1 MIGTDYM
8 ERVNAA
14 AAAQQALQANSNID
28 SLLHVHRRKLQ
39 RRAANRKSAQLS
51 RARKK
56 AHLEELKGENL
67 RLQQLVDVLDS
78 QPELVFC
85 VTTRG
90 NITYISE
97 RTVNFLNVTNTD
109 SENDDDPT
117 HITQILSPESADSVL
132 KTIEEIEKI
141 SPARSVL
148 AESSMIFSS
157 KNVEFKDAF
166 GNPLVGT
173 LRCARVIRRPVV
185 EELMEEDASETP
197 TASAQLPPA
206 KKSKTSKALVEA
218 TAATLVAA
226 PLAVN
231 VPSNGLSA
239 FQPGVSN
246 SRQLEEWSL
255 ANLSSLRMLTECV
268 SNMADDTDKK
278 RQRDSGSNNQ
288 QEDEE
293 TKQESYF
300 KQVNAASSAGSSSKN
315 ALGPSSSTS
324 GSVAGDAGI
333 PEVELENEF
342 VCVIRTSD
350 SCFARYSTRS
360 DLYMFVSTP
369 LSTAS
374 MEAHDMRTG
383 NSIVRHPTLAGNNQ
397 RAANGNSERQSN
409 GGGHKR
415 RKSKSPPS
423 QSGSRSGGSNNGSN
437 NSLGDSAS
445 HLPKSESSLD
455 KRDNTSL
462 ETNSDDSH
470 TGESS
475 FM

>member
-1 MIGTDYM
+1 
-8 ERVNAA
+8 
-14 AAAQQALQANSNID
+14 
-28 SLLHVHRRKLQ
+28 
-39 RRAANRKSAQLS
+39 
-51 RARKK
+51 
-56 AHLEELKGENL
+56 
-67 RLQQLVDVLDS
+67 
-78 QPELVFC
+78 
-85 VTTRG
+85 
-90 NITYISE
+90 
-97 RTVNFLNVTNTD
+97 
-109 SENDDDPT
+109 
-117 HITQILSPESADSVL
+117 
-132 KTIEEIEKI
+132 
-141 SPARSVL
+141 
-148 AESSMIFSS
+148 
-157 KNVEFKDAF
+157 VEFKDAF

-185 EELMEEDASETP
+185 DELLEEDASETP
-197 TASAQLPPA
+197 TAAAQQPPA
-206 KKSKTSKALVEA
+206 KKSKTSTAQVEA
-218 TAATLVAA
+218 IAATLVAA

-278 RQRDSGSNNQ
+278 RQRESDTNPQ
-288 QEDEE
+288 HQEDVE
-293 TKQESYF
+293 TKQEPYY
-300 KQVNAASSAGSSSKN
+300 KQQATAASSAGSASTSASKN
-315 ALGPSSSTS
+315 ANLGPSSSTS
-324 GSVAGDAGI
+324 GSVTGDAGMA
-333 PEVELENEF
+333 EVELENEF

-383 NSIVRHPTLAGNNQ
+383 NSIVRHPTLAGNNHQ

-409 GGGHKR
+409 GGGLKR

-423 QSGSRSGGSNNGSN
+423 QSGSRSGGSHNGSN
-437 NSLGDSAS
+437 NSLGDSTS
-445 HLPKSESSLD
+445 LLPKSESSQD

-475 FM
+475 SM

>member
-1 MIGTDYM
+1 M
-8 ERVNAA
+8 
-14 AAAQQALQANSNID
+14 
-28 SLLHVHRRKLQ
+28 
-39 RRAANRKSAQLS
+39 
-51 RARKK
+51 
-56 AHLEELKGENL
+56 
-67 RLQQLVDVLDS
+67 
-78 QPELVFC
+78 
-85 VTTRG
+85 
-90 NITYISE
+90 
-97 RTVNFLNVTNTD
+97 
-109 SENDDDPT
+109 
-117 HITQILSPESADSVL
+117 
-132 KTIEEIEKI
+132 
-141 SPARSVL
+141 
-148 AESSMIFSS
+148 
-157 KNVEFKDAF
+157 EFKDAF

-185 EELMEEDASETP
+185 EEVAEEDASETP
-197 TASAQLPPA
+197 TAAAQLPPA
-206 KKSKTSKALVEA
+206 KKSKSSKAQVEA
-218 TAATLVAA
+218 IAATLVAA
-226 PLAVN
+226 PLAVK

-278 RQRDSGSNNQ
+278 RQRESDQ
-288 QEDEE
+288 RQDDVE
-293 TKQESYF
+293 TKQEPYY
-300 KQVNAASSAGSSSKN
+300 KQATVASSSGSASTKN
-315 ALGPSSSTS
+315 ANLGPSSSTS
-324 GSVAGDAGI
+324 GSVTGDAGMA
-333 PEVELENEF
+333 EVELENEF

-383 NSIVRHPTLAGNNQ
+383 NSIVRHPTLASNNHHQQQ

-415 RKSKSPPS
+415 RNSKSPPS

-437 NSLGDSAS
+437 NSLGDSTS
-445 HLPKSESSLD
+445 LLPKSESSHD
-455 KRDNTSL
+455 KRDTTSL

-470 TGESS
+470 TGETSS
-475 FM
+475 M

>member
-1 MIGTDYM
+1 M
-8 ERVNAA
+8 
-14 AAAQQALQANSNID
+14 
-28 SLLHVHRRKLQ
+28 
-39 RRAANRKSAQLS
+39 
-51 RARKK
+51 
-56 AHLEELKGENL
+56 
-67 RLQQLVDVLDS
+67 
-78 QPELVFC
+78 
-85 VTTRG
+85 
-90 NITYISE
+90 
-97 RTVNFLNVTNTD
+97 
-109 SENDDDPT
+109 
-117 HITQILSPESADSVL
+117 
-132 KTIEEIEKI
+132 
-141 SPARSVL
+141 
-148 AESSMIFSS
+148 
-157 KNVEFKDAF
+157 EFKDAF

-185 EELMEEDASETP
+185 EELLEEDASETP
-197 TASAQLPPA
+197 TAAAQQPPA
-206 KKSKTSKALVEA
+206 KKSKTSKAQVEA
-218 TAATLVAA
+218 IAATLVAA

-278 RQRDSGSNNQ
+278 RQRESDTNTQ
-288 QEDEE
+288 YQDKEK
-293 TKQESYF
+293 TKQEPHY
-300 KQVNAASSAGSSSKN
+300 KQQATVASSGSASTSASKN
-315 ALGPSSSTS
+315 ANLGPSSSTS
-324 GSVAGDAGI
+324 GSVTGDAGMA
-333 PEVELENEF
+333 EVELENEF

-383 NSIVRHPTLAGNNQ
+383 NLIVRHPTLAGNNHQ
-397 RAANGNSERQSN
+397 RAANGSSERQSN
-409 GGGHKR
+409 GGVGGHKR

-437 NSLGDSAS
+437 NSLGDSTS
-445 HLPKSESSLD
+445 LLPKSESSQD

-475 FM
+475 SM